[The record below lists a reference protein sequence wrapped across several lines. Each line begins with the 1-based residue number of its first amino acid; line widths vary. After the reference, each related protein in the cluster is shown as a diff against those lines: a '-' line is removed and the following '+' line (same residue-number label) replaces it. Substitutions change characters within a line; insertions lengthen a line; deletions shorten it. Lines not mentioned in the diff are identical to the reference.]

1 MSTRRATPAADLI
14 RFSELAELA
23 EQWLTTR
30 PLRPNSVRAYEAELQ
45 RLFEWIDLA
54 GARNLKDI
62 DLKLFLTWTRDQF
75 VATSHGAIPRLGSL
89 QQTKRIVAAFLR
101 YAALMRNEPECIA
114 WRVPTHHL
122 EQLSARPEQPE
133 DLISLGRL
141 LASRDHP
148 VLLDPCAGTVE
159 DLSSRLLAAIA
170 FWAAATCSELVA
182 IKCGDVDAAGI
193 LTIGWGERK
202 RRAQLPAAVH
212 QATRCHIERQRRQ
225 FATTKSSPLFLSAAG
240 GEMSAAALRRRLRA
254 LTPEEALRASPRSL
268 RRLFAHL
275 AGSHSIAPGASAYRQ
290 GRKQSRQ
297 RALSRDLDSTE
308 LRTLHQAVSGL
319 ATHA

>member
-1 MSTRRATPAADLI
+1 MSTRTGTPAATSAW
-14 RFSELAELA
+14 FSELAELA

-45 RLFEWIDLA
+45 RLFEWIGLA
-54 GARNLKDI
+54 GARSLKDI

-75 VATSHGAIPRLGSL
+75 VVASHGAIPRLGSL
-89 QQTKRIVAAFLR
+89 QQTKRIVSAFLR
-101 YAALMRNEPECIA
+101 YAALMRDEPESIA

-122 EQLSARPEQPE
+122 EQLSVRSEQAE

-141 LASRDHP
+141 LASQDDP
-148 VLLDPCAGTVE
+148 VLLDPCAGTTE
-159 DLSSRLLAAIA
+159 DLSSRVLAAIA

-182 IKCGDVDAAGI
+182 LKCGDIDAAGI
-193 LTIGWGERK
+193 LTIGWGDRK
-202 RRAQLPAAVH
+202 RRVQLPAAVH
-212 QATRCHIERQRRQ
+212 EATRRHIERQRRH
-225 FATTKSSPLFLSAAG
+225 FAATKNSALFLSAAG

-254 LTPEEALRASPRSL
+254 LTPEEALPASPRSL

-275 AGSHSIAPGASAYRQ
+275 AGSHSIAPGATAYRQ

-297 RALSRDLDSTE
+297 RSLNRDLDPAE